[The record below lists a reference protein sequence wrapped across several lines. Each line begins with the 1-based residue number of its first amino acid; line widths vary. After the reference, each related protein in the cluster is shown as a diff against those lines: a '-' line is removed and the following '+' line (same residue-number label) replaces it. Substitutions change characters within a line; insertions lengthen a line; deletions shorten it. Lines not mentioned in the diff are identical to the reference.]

1 MTKDIIER
9 VEELIEKEMKKRKTM
24 EESRSKIRILF
35 EKLPDNENIVLK
47 AKSAKRVILLI
58 KRADG
63 KLELIDTTMW
73 LDQDIPA
80 PTFQRD
86 IEEIMKH
93 LGENIVSI
101 NEFMS
106 QDSGTLGL
114 SLHWPVFG
122 SVDNFTE
129 LLK

>member
-1 MTKDIIER
+1 MTTDIIER
-9 VEELIEKEMKKRKTM
+9 VESLVEKEMKKRKAM
-24 EESRSKIRILF
+24 EESKSKIRTLF
-35 EKLPDNENIVLK
+35 EKLPGNENIVLK

-63 KLELIDTTMW
+63 KVELIDTAMW

-86 IEEIMKH
+86 IDDIFKY
-93 LGENIVSI
+93 LGENAIGI
-101 NEFMS
+101 NEFLS